1 MYDIRM
7 NGLFTLS
14 WSNVK
19 SAVVYGLLTLLVSF
33 ALAFAQNVLDAGSIF
48 GLDWKAI
55 VDSAVIATIP
65 TLIILI
71 SLGKNFLTDAQG
83 KFLGKTEVIPDKSKT
98 TKK

>member
-1 MYDIRM
+1 MYDIYM

-19 SAVVYGLLTLLVSF
+19 SAIVYGVLTLVVSF
-33 ALAFAQNVLDAGSIF
+33 VLAFAQGVLNAGSIF

-65 TLIILI
+65 TLIVLV

-83 KFLGKTEVIPDKSKT
+83 KFLGKTEVIPDK
-98 TKK
+98 TKSVKK